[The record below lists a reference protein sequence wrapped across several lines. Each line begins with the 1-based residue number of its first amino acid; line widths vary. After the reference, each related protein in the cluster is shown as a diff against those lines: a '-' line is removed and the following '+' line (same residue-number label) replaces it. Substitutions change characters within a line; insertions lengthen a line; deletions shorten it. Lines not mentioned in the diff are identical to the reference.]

1 VVVCDGCPR
10 VVHLSCLPSN
20 RAPPTSALSSDPW
33 LCERCHERKARRD
46 KQAQDSRRRLHLNDE
61 RVRKRRQAAQERK
74 ELRERQKIQRLE
86 SIRLRRL
93 QVTRAILLFVCDLIM
108 LIQFILIRLV

>member
-1 VVVCDGCPR
+1 MDRRGDRFLTRSARAVDEYGHIALRSHRDLFVNLLHGRGRPKERIKIPRLDG
-10 VVHLSCLPSN
+10 
-20 RAPPTSALSSDPW
+20 
-33 LCERCHERKARRD
+33 LCGQGKIDLLC
-46 KQAQDSRRRLHLNDE
+46 
-61 RVRKRRQAAQERK
+61 KRFGK
-74 ELRERQKIQRLE
+74 RLE